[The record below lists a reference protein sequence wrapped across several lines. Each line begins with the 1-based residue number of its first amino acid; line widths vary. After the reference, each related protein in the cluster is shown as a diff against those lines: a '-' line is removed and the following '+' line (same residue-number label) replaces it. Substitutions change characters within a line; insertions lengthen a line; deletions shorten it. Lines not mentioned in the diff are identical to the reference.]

1 MNDPSSP
8 SRGEAAMH
16 RGKNPPAR
24 ADDESRTSY
33 GGATTSQGHQHAVHG
48 TGGVTPRGGRSN
60 PRTSPRGVPV
70 MGFGQTVNRGGDRR
84 GGSTLRDR
92 FGGHGGREGER
103 GHEREYIGGHFADD
117 SKERR
122 GRRRGEARRSR
133 LGWLCVVMA
142 MWTFGPFVHKI
153 IQGFGKVY
161 VRRWFYPIERPD
173 RCAGNS
179 PAPARLVDNSPLP
192 GLLPADMTNLP
203 GLRPQKLKVG
213 LLSLCDG
220 GVEAICAESM
230 ANKQAYADLHGY
242 DLIVDLDVVDK
253 NRPTSWSKLLAMRKY
268 LPDYDLLL
276 YVDIDTIIMNPE
288 KRLEDIVDYDYDQIL
303 AADKNG
309 LNCGVW
315 MVRNTPWMLWFIDEM
330 WAQDQLVAPKTWNM
344 LFKYEQRAFHYLYQ
358 SQIWR
363 KVVKGD
369 AYPKS
374 NTVRARTKVV
384 NACVFN
390 SQPAFYK
397 DSDLLVHLA
406 GLKGTV
412 KCMWFRYYYKIS
424 LQRML
429 TVGDMSSDANL
440 PPPSIWTCLTK
451 RT

>member
-1 MNDPSSP
+1 MERSS
-8 SRGEAAMH
+8 GAMMRAH
-16 RGKNPPAR
+16 HATAEHAR
-24 ADDESRTSY
+24 DQLA
-33 GGATTSQGHQHAVHG
+33 GVATTA
-48 TGGVTPRGGRSN
+48 GRRS
-60 PRTSPRGVPV
+60 RDGLSPRANAVQV
-70 MGFGQTVNRGGDRR
+70 MGFGQQRAKSKWSFGGKSDRGG
-84 GGSTLRDR
+84 L
-92 FGGHGGREGER
+92 GRNGER
-103 GHEREYIGGHFADD
+103 T
-117 SKERR
+117 
-122 GRRRGEARRSR
+122 RRRGSGRARGDERERSR
-133 LGWLCVVMA
+133 LRWACALAFVWA
-142 MWTFGPFVHKI
+142 FGPFARKCVE
-153 IQGFGKVY
+153 GFNKVY
-161 VRRWFYPIERPD
+161 MRRWFYPIERPE
-173 RCAGNS
+173 RCAANS
-179 PAPARLVDNSPLP
+179 PAPARLVDNAPLP
-192 GLLPADMTNLP
+192 DLLPADMTNLP

-213 LLSLCDG
+213 LISLCDS

-230 ANKQAYADLHGY
+230 ANKQAYADFHGY
-242 DLIVDLDVVDK
+242 DLIVDLDIVDR
-253 NRPTSWSKLLAMRKY
+253 NRPTSWSKLLTMRKY
-268 LPDYDLLL
+268 LPDYDFLL

-288 KRLEDIVDYDYDQIL
+288 RRLEDIVDYDYDQIL

-424 LQRML
+424 LQRMRA
-429 TVGDMSSDANL
+429 VGDMSSDANL